1 MARKTQIVLEDD
13 LSGDVL
19 EDGAGETVSFSLDG
33 QKYEIDL
40 STDNARQLRDDFARF
55 VGHGR
60 KTASSSS
67 TSSRQPSSRS
77 RFTGAKGERDL
88 GAVREWARQNG
99 HKVSERGRI
108 AGPVLEAYDSAH

>member
-33 QKYEIDL
+33 QSYEIDL
-40 STDNARQLRDDFARF
+40 STDNARQLRDDFARY

-60 KTASSSS
+60 KTAASSS
-67 TSSRQPSSRS
+67 TSRQSSNRGRS
-77 RFTGAKGERDL
+77 AGAEDKRDL

-99 HKVSERGRI
+99 HTVSERGRI
-108 AGPVLEAYDSAH
+108 ASPVLEAYDAAH